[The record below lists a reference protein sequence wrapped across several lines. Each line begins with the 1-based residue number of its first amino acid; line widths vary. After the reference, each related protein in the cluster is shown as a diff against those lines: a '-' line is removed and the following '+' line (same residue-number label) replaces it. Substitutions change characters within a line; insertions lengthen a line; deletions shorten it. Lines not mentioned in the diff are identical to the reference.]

1 MPAKTFGRLRG
12 TTGVTDNAVLLA
24 DGTNGNGLKTSSKT
38 IVTTLGTG
46 DTTIPTS
53 LAVKTITDGKRNYHG
68 FVNRT
73 DSTITWSNSTKT
85 LTLTG
90 TFTYWYQGVVK
101 THSDSPSVT
110 MTAGQIS
117 TASLYYVYFNSSDV
131 LVIST
136 VIPAYETSV
145 FVAMVYWNTSVAI
158 VREERHGYRLSQDW
172 RRWAHNTIG
181 CRYGSGLALTIPVNT
196 GYPNTTVSVATG
208 TIWDE
213 DIDYSSIVPTT
224 QVRTFYQ
231 NSSTTLTFT
240 NTLSAQPYKYGT
252 TGVQFVDST
261 NAYALTDC
269 ATGRYVNVWVY
280 AVPGIIPATGV
291 YGENVSIVLETIAG
305 SVGYTTVAN
314 ARAVAPPNLTLLT
327 AISPEIKLI
336 YRLVVKGDGVIDTI
350 VAADDYRT
358 QTTLAGGSVSSID
371 AASVISTPVGT
382 ISAITV
388 QGAIAELES
397 EKAAIGQKLDD
408 FGTPDDNT
416 DLNAN
421 TTNHGLVVK
430 AVDPVTGR
438 YINVVGIGPAE
449 TAYTNKALYD
459 DAATPVM
466 NGAAATGTQLVAARR
481 DHVHATDTA
490 LIPNSIVD
498 AKGDLIVATA
508 ADTVSRL
515 AVGSTTGHVLTIDPT
530 EATGLKWAA
539 AGSSSGASYQFR
551 RTIEGEI
558 YPTVLMYY
566 RVNSALTLTEAR
578 ASIGSIPVGASIL
591 VDVRKLD
598 STHADNI
605 ATASVFSSD
614 TPITLLTSGSLTY
627 GTYSLTGTLDSGRTS
642 CAAGDLIL
650 VVVTQV
656 GSTSP
661 GQDLEVVITF

>member
-24 DGTNGNGLKTSSKT
+24 DGINGNGLKTSSKT

-68 FVNRT
+68 FTNRT
-73 DSTITWSNSTKT
+73 DSTIVWNSTAKSI
-85 LTLTG
+85 TLTG
-90 TFTYWYQGVVK
+90 TFTYWYQGALK
-101 THSDSPSVT
+101 SHSDSPSVT
-110 MTAGQIS
+110 MSAGQIS
-117 TASLYYVYFNSSDV
+117 TAGLYYVYFDGSDV
-131 LVIST
+131 LNIST
-136 VIPAYETSV
+136 VVPAYESSV
-145 FVAMVYWNTSVAI
+145 FVAMVYWNTTSAI
-158 VREERHGYRLSQDW
+158 IREERHGYRLSQDW

-181 CRYGSGLALTIPVNT
+181 CRYGSGLVLT
-196 GYPNTTVSVATG
+196 TTDSGASATFSMSTG

-213 DIDYSSIVPTT
+213 DIDFSTSAPTT
-224 QVRTFYQ
+224 TAHIFYQ
-231 NSSTTLTFT
+231 SSASALSYENTTSTKPFQWNS
-240 NTLSAQPYKYGT
+240 GT
-252 TGVQFVDST
+252 TRVRFVDST

-269 ATGRYVNVWVY
+269 APNRFVNVWVY
-280 AVPGIIPATGV
+280 ATPDLSYAGGQGAT
-291 YGENVSIVLETIAG
+291 VSFVSETIAG
-305 SVGYTTVAN
+305 AVGYNSTAA
-314 ARAVAPPNLTLLT
+314 ARAISPPNLSLLT
-327 AISPEIKLI
+327 AVSPEIKLI
-336 YRLVVKGDGVIDTI
+336 KRLVVQGDGVIQTS
-350 VAADDYRT
+350 VAADDYRSSS
-358 QTTLAGGSVSSID
+358 TLAGGTVTTID
-371 AASVISTPVGT
+371 ASSVTFVATGSIS
-382 ISAITV
+382 SITV
-388 QGAIAELES
+388 QSAIAEVDA

-459 DAATPVM
+459 DSATPVM

-498 AKGDLIVATA
+498 AKGDIIVATA

-515 AVGSTTGHVLTIDPT
+515 AVGSTTGHVLTIDPA

-614 TPITLLTSGSLTY
+614 TPITLLTSGTLTY
-627 GTYSLTGTLDSGRTS
+627 GTYSVTGTLDSGRTS